1 MGRSNRRTRARTKF
15 RQEKGLPLEESSTS
29 TSSSTPE
36 RTEGISGLD
45 VQGSSTAHDNNSD
58 VDSESELIKELEKL
72 EEQKKELRK
81 KELRAKIR
89 KVKGDIES
97 MSKSNENISSLQKKG
112 DIERSQGSGK
122 VTMNELRE
130 LRNLQEEVDLQM
142 QGACDVFGED
152 SYEES
157 AESRT
162 TKHGKKSGMHL
173 KSADSVKFPQLWP
186 HCFLYIILSVALQSI
201 ET

>member
-1 MGRSNRRTRARTKF
+1 
-15 RQEKGLPLEESSTS
+15 
-29 TSSSTPE
+29 
-36 RTEGISGLD
+36 
-45 VQGSSTAHDNNSD
+45 
-58 VDSESELIKELEKL
+58 
-72 EEQKKELRK
+72 
-81 KELRAKIR
+81 
-89 KVKGDIES
+89 

-122 VTMNELRE
+122 VTMNELRELRNLQEEVDLQMQGACDVTMNELRE